1 MGITERPGMRDA
13 RTNRTSAYL
22 RKGGAD
28 FFGGRF
34 NGLPVPLVTVI
45 GVRCGGR
52 NTSQRG
58 ERP

>member
-34 NGLPVPLVTVI
+34 NGLPIPF
-45 GVRCGGR
+45 
-52 NTSQRG
+52 Q
-58 ERP
+58 